1 MTTLSSR
8 EKSRLVHREFIVGYS
23 DLRRKFIK
31 FNPIQLIGH
40 IHAYIN
46 ERAGIKDG
54 SDLKKQP
61 WDQLL
66 LIKWILLNSNFSK
79 NYKHNVTRNQSISVM
94 KKAWSLAS
102 KKRLLGDI
110 PDVHIFM
117 RPIVFQQLNYQKPFS
132 YSEFGR
138 QIILFEKLPIDHR
151 FHRQFFEETGFTIK
165 EYLTYTFCL
174 IVYVQGGKSISF
186 SLETFSF
193 LESELGMTKMSK
205 YLDVVSLELSEL
217 CDWLKNHDKS
227 RSPMEYLLDTP
238 LYEYPIFKYENNYFV
253 WHPAILYRQAETF
266 IYDKMKSID
275 PGEFMNKFG
284 SRFEEYIA
292 ESISKTNTK
301 YLREDEIKPFLK
313 GDKCID
319 FVISEG
325 NDVIF
330 MDAKATEVKTY
341 EKITQSSSSIQDRIK
356 GNILKAIEQAYS
368 VYSHLDEFSE
378 NLNLTSDKVTPYI
391 LVVTYKEY
399 FIGNGITLFHSI
411 AKDKIQAIQAK
422 YSSVNIPLE
431 NIYCITIDNFDM
443 MTEQVRLGN
452 LKYTDILKEAIK
464 ADSDNSTKCYCFD
477 IHLSKQKIGGMP
489 DWIYKENKALLS
501 DVMILYKK
509 K

>member
-1 MTTLSSR
+1 MSAGN
-8 EKSRLVHREFIVGYS
+8 KSKLLHREFLVGYS
-23 DLRRKFIK
+23 NLRSKFMK
-31 FNPIQLIGH
+31 FNPVQLIGH

-46 ERAGIKDG
+46 EGIGLTDG
-54 SDLKKQP
+54 TDLKKQS

-79 NYKHNVTRNQSISVM
+79 DYKHNVTRNQSISVM

-117 RPIVFQQLNYQKPFS
+117 RPIVFQQINYQKAFS

-138 QIILFEKLPIDHR
+138 QINLFANLPADHR
-151 FHRQFFEETGFTIK
+151 FHRQFFDETGLTIK
-165 EYLTYTFCL
+165 EYLAYTFCL
-174 IVYVQGGKSISF
+174 VAYVQGGKSISF
-186 SLETFSF
+186 NAEAFSL

-205 YLDVVSLELSEL
+205 YLDVISLKLSEL
-217 CDWLKNHDKS
+217 SIWLKNNDKS
-227 RSPMEYLLDTP
+227 RSPLEYLLDTP
-238 LYEYPIFKYENNYFV
+238 LYEYPLSKYENNYFV

-266 IYDKMKSID
+266 IYDKLKSID
-275 PGEFMNKFG
+275 PGGFMNKFG

-292 ESISKTNTK
+292 ESISRTNTR

-319 FVISEG
+319 FVIAEG
-325 NDVIF
+325 DDVIF

-368 VYSHLDEFSE
+368 VYSHFDEFGDG
-378 NLNLTSDKVTPYI
+378 LNLTSDKVIPYI
-391 LVVTYKEY
+391 LIVTYKEY

-411 AKDKIQAIQAK
+411 AKDKIKAIQTK

-443 MTEQVRLGN
+443 MTEQVRQGN
-452 LKYTDILKEAIK
+452 LKYIDILKAAIR
-464 ADSDNSTKCYCFD
+464 ADSSSETKCYSFD
-477 IHLSKQKIGGMP
+477 LHLSEQGIRDMP
-489 DWIYKENKALLS
+489 EWINLECKKSLDDITN
-501 DVMILYKK
+501 LYES
-509 K
+509 